1 MSEIQELPEEGT
13 GAVGKT
19 PSVTEEA
26 LATQSEPPEAPSRPR
41 RPERRPPSFF
51 WPLLLIGAGV
61 ILLLSNLGYLPWQ
74 SWAMLWR
81 LWPLLL
87 VALGVDLLIGR
98 RSMLGAVLSALLIL
112 LLIAGVALV
121 VLFAQ
126 NIPPMVQ
133 ATGSADL
140 RTEHVQYPLA
150 GVERAAVN
158 IDWASGTNTLSALS
172 DSDSLIEGD
181 ITHRGRLIFDTAT
194 RNSRADI
201 RLGSQFPSF
210 WFEPFGAERG
220 VSERWSVKLSPK
232 VPLDLILDSG
242 SGRCDFDL
250 SGLQLNSLNLD
261 SGSGAITL
269 SLPPGRSF
277 EADINSGSGS
287 IAITLPRDAGAQV
300 ELNSGS
306 GSFQPDER
314 FRRVGGSRGRDGT
327 WQTDNYGKADYNI
340 TLRIDQGSG
349 SLSLR

>member
-1 MSEIQELPEEGT
+1 MSEIQELPEEG
-13 GAVGKT
+13 AVSEIPPT
-19 PSVTEEA
+19 TEEA
-26 LATQSEPPEAPSRPR
+26 LAAQSEPPEATYRPR

-51 WPLLLIGAGV
+51 WPLLFIGAGV
-61 ILLLSNLGYLPWQ
+61 ILLLADLGYLPWQ
-74 SWAMLWR
+74 SWNMLWR

-87 VALGVDLLIGR
+87 VALGIDLLIGR
-98 RSMLGAVLSALLIL
+98 RSMLGAISSALLIL

-126 NIPPMVQ
+126 DIPPLVQ

-140 RTEHVQYPLA
+140 RTEHVQYPLG
-150 GVERAAVN
+150 GVERASVS
-158 IDWASGTNTLSALS
+158 IDWASGPGTLSALT
-172 DSDSLIEGD
+172 DSANLIEGD

-194 RNSRADI
+194 HGSQADVK
-201 RLGSQFPSF
+201 LGSQFSGF
-210 WFEPFGAERG
+210 WFGPFDFERG
-220 VSERWSVKLSPK
+220 VSERWSVKLNPK
-232 VPLDLILDSG
+232 VPLDLTLDSG

-250 SGLQLNSLNLD
+250 SGLRLGALHLD

-269 SLPPGRSF
+269 SLPSGRSF
-277 EADINSGSGS
+277 EADINGGSGS

-314 FRRVGGSRGRDGT
+314 FRWMGETRGRDGT

>member
-13 GAVGKT
+13 GAASET
-19 PSVTEEA
+19 PP
-26 LATQSEPPEAPSRPR
+26 ATDVVPAGQSEPPEAPYRPR

-51 WPLLLIGAGV
+51 WPLLFIGAGV
-61 ILLLSNLGYLPWQ
+61 ILLLANLGYLPWQ

-87 VALGVDLLIGR
+87 VALGIDLLIGR
-98 RSMLGAVLSALLIL
+98 RSMLGAILSALLIL
-112 LLIAGVALV
+112 LLIAGVAVV

-126 NIPPMVQ
+126 NIPPLAQ
-133 ATGSADL
+133 ATGSAEL
-140 RTEHVQYPLA
+140 RTEHVQYPLT
-150 GVERAAVN
+150 GVERAVVA
-158 IDWASGTNTLSALS
+158 IDWASGPGTLSALG
-172 DSDSLIEGD
+172 DSANLIEGD

-194 RNSRADI
+194 RGGRADV
-201 RLGSQFPSF
+201 RLSSQFADF
-210 WFEPFGAERG
+210 WFGPFDSEKEG
-220 VSERWSVKLSPK
+220 SERWSVKLSPK
-232 VPLDLILDSG
+232 APLDLALNSG

-250 SGLQLNSLNLD
+250 SSLQLNGLNLD

-269 SLPPGRSF
+269 SLPSGRSF

-306 GSFQPDER
+306 GSFRPDER
-314 FRRVGGSRGRDGT
+314 FRRADRSRGRGGV
-327 WQTDNYGKADYNI
+327 WETDNYGKADYNI